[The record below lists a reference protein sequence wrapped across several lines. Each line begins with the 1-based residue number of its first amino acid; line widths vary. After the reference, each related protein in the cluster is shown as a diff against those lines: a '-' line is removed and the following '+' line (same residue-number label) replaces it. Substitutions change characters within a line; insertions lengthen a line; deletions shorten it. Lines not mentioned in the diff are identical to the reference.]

1 MLIKLFRSGKGG
13 GAAPVDYLIAPQ
25 VLAYDGNRDLIR
37 DDAGVPLMKSRDPLP
52 EVLAGNPD
60 HTRALI
66 DACPHSWTYRAGVIS
81 FDKDDHP
88 TEEQQQAVMD
98 AFDELAF
105 AGLEP
110 DQVDMLWVRHSHEGR
125 VELHFCT
132 PRMELTSGKSLNIAP
147 PGYQKAMDALRDMLN
162 KEHGWAD
169 PQDPARSQDTKQLP
183 EKKLR
188 AQGREDIQNW
198 LEDLIVAGR
207 ISSRPDMVAALEG
220 AGFELPRQG
229 KTYLTVK
236 DPDSDTRWR
245 LKGDIFHADWTR
257 EKTAQRAAQRE
268 HRASAPGGTTGAP
281 GSERLATRSLSDL
294 CDEYRAHVESRMQ
307 YNEQRFPSVP
317 AAGGRDIRQALE
329 RERAAALSA
338 ENQPGAKQ
346 EIGREEPPS
355 ETVSSNPALGRSDAR
370 RGPVPEQSAQMG
382 ADHLGLQSDDLHGL
396 SHPDLRHENRHVR
409 ALPGHRRKTLLP
421 ADGIELHDRHQFPLA
436 KPALPTIPDAT
447 RARVA
452 ELGRTLDQRLRTFDR
467 SAGALGKALDRLA
480 GRTAD
485 RARDVARQV
494 HQLATDLQRGF
505 ARLAQCAG
513 ILRQIGGRALLNIG
527 RTQQRLQQKAM
538 KTGRPNEMER

>member
-13 GAAPVDYLIAPQ
+13 GAAPVDYLIASH

-66 DACPHSWTYRAGVIS
+66 DACPHAWTYRAGVIS
-81 FDKDDHP
+81 FDRDDHP

-105 AGLEP
+105 AGLDR
-110 DQVDMLWVRHSHEGR
+110 DQVHMLWVRHSHEGR

-147 PGYQKAMDALRDMLN
+147 PGYQKAMDSLRDMLN

-169 PQDPARSQDTKQLP
+169 PQDPARSQDIKQLP

-188 AQGREDIQNW
+188 AQGREDIQHW
-198 LEDLIVAGR
+198 LEDLIVAGQ

-236 DPDSDTRWR
+236 DPDSGTRWR

-257 EKTAQRAAQRE
+257 EKTAERAAERD
-268 HRASAPGGTTGAP
+268 HRASAP
-281 GSERLATRSLSDL
+281 GSERLAARSLSDL
-294 CDEYRAHVESRMQ
+294 RDKYRAHVEKRRL
-307 YNEQRFPSVP
+307 YNQQRYPLIP
-317 AAGGRDIRQALE
+317 GAAERDLRKALE
-329 RERAAALSA
+329 VERGTDPSA
-338 ENQPGAKQ
+338 ENKHGGKR
-346 EIGREEPPS
+346 EIGSEEPLV
-355 ETVSSNPALGRSDAR
+355 ETIGSGPGLGRPDPR
-370 RGPVPEQSAQMG
+370 RGPVPGEPLERG
-382 ADHLGLQSDDLHGL
+382 ADRLGFQSDNLHGL

-409 ALPGHRRKTLLP
+409 ALPGHRREFLLP
-421 ADGIELHDRHQFPLA
+421 PNRVEHHDRRQSLRTESA
-436 KPALPTIPDAT
+436 IPTNPDAA

-452 ELGRTLDQRLRTFDR
+452 KLGRTLDQRLRTFDR
-467 SAGALGKALDRLA
+467 SAGTIGKALDRLA
-480 GRTAD
+480 RRAAD
-485 RARDVARQV
+485 RTRDVARQV
-494 HQLATDLQRGF
+494 HQLAAGLQRGF
-505 ARLAQCAG
+505 ARLAQRVE
-513 ILRQIGGRALLNIG
+513 IPRQIGGRVMRG
-527 RTQQRLQQKAM
+527 TEGTQQRSKQRAM
-538 KTGRPNEMER
+538 KTPRHKEMER

>member
-13 GAAPVDYLIAPQ
+13 GAAPVDYLIASH

-37 DDAGVPLMKSRDPLP
+37 DDAGVPLMKCRDPSP
-52 EVLAGNPD
+52 EVLAGDPD
-60 HTRALI
+60 HTRSLI
-66 DACPHSWTYRAGVIS
+66 DACPHAWTYRAGVIS

-88 TEEQQQAVMD
+88 SEEQQQAVMD

-105 AGLEP
+105 AGLDR

-183 EKKLR
+183 EMKLR

-198 LEDLIVAGR
+198 LEDLIVAGQ

-257 EKTAQRAAQRE
+257 EKTAQRATERE
-268 HRASAPGGTTGAP
+268 HRASEP
-281 GSERLATRSLSDL
+281 GSERLAARSHSDL
-294 CDEYRAHVESRMQ
+294 RDEYRAHVEKRRL
-307 YNEQRFPSVP
+307 YNEQRYPLVP
-317 AAGGRDIRQALE
+317 GETERDLRKTLE
-329 RERAAALSA
+329 VERGTDPSA
-338 ENQPGAKQ
+338 ENRHGGKRQ
-346 EIGREEPPS
+346 IGREEPIS
-355 ETVSSNPALGRSDAR
+355 EAVSSGLDLGRPDAR
-370 RGPVPEQSAQMG
+370 RDLVPERSAEMG
-382 ADHLGLQSDDLHGL
+382 TDHLGLQSNDLHGI
-396 SHPDLRHENRHVR
+396 SDPDLQHENRHVR

-421 ADGIELHDRHQFPLA
+421 ADEIEPHDRHQSPLA
-436 KPALPTIPDAT
+436 KPAIPTNPDAA

-467 SAGALGKALDRLA
+467 SAGALGKTLDRLVRRA
-480 GRTAD
+480 AERT
-485 RARDVARQV
+485 RDVARQV
-494 HQLATDLQRGF
+494 HQLTTGLQRGL
-505 ARLAQCAG
+505 ARLAQCTG
-513 ILRQIGGRALLNIG
+513 ILRQIGGRDLQG
-527 RTQQRLQQKAM
+527 RGRAQDHSSSRVM
-538 KTGRPNEMER
+538 KTRRQNTMER

>member
-13 GAAPVDYLIAPQ
+13 GAAPVDYLIASH

-52 EVLAGNPD
+52 EVLAGDPD

-66 DACPHSWTYRAGVIS
+66 DACAHAWTYRAGVIS

-105 AGLEP
+105 SGLDR

-169 PQDPARSQDTKQLP
+169 PQDPARSQDIKQLP

-207 ISSRPDMVAALEG
+207 ISSRPDMIAALEG

-257 EKTAQRAAQRE
+257 EKTAQRAAERE
-268 HRASAPGGTTGAP
+268 HRASEP
-281 GSERLATRSLSDL
+281 GSERLAARSLSDL
-294 CDEYRAHVESRMQ
+294 RDEYRAHVEKRRL
-307 YNEQRFPSVP
+307 YNQQRYPLVAG
-317 AAGGRDIRQALE
+317 AAERDFRKALE
-329 RERAAALSA
+329 VERGTDPSA
-338 ENQPGAKQ
+338 ENKHGRKR
-346 EIGREEPPS
+346 EIGCEEPPS
-355 ETVSSNPALGRSDAR
+355 ETIGSNPDLGRPDAW
-370 RGPVPEQSAQMG
+370 RGHVPEPSAEMG
-382 ADHLGLQSDDLHGL
+382 PDHLSLQPNDIHRI
-396 SHPDLRHENRHVR
+396 SHPDLRHQNRDVS
-409 ALPGHRRKTLLP
+409 ALPGHSRTTRLP
-421 ADGIELHDRHQFPLA
+421 TDGIELHDRHQSPLA
-436 KPALPTIPDAT
+436 EPAIPSNPDAA

-467 SAGALGKALDRLA
+467 SAGTLGKTLDQLA
-480 GRTAD
+480 GRTAN
-485 RARDVARQV
+485 RAREVARQI
-494 HQLATDLQRGF
+494 HQLATGLQRGVG
-505 ARLAQCAG
+505 RLAQCAG
-513 ILRQIGGRALLNIG
+513 ILRQIGKGALRSVG
-527 RTQQRLQQKAM
+527 GTRHHSAPRVM
-538 KTGRPNEMER
+538 KTRRQNVMER

>member
-13 GAAPVDYLIAPQ
+13 GAAPVDYLIAPH

-37 DDAGVPLMKSRDPLP
+37 DEAGVPLMKSRDPLP
-52 EVLAGNPD
+52 EVLAGDPD

-66 DACPHSWTYRAGVIS
+66 DACPHAWTYRAGVIS
-81 FDKDDHP
+81 FNTDDDP

-105 AGLEP
+105 AGLDR

-169 PQDPARSQDTKQLP
+169 PQDPARSQDTKHLQ

-198 LEDLIVAGR
+198 LEDLIVAGQ
-207 ISSRPDMVAALEG
+207 ISSRPDMITTLEG

-257 EKTAQRAAQRE
+257 EKTAQRAAERE
-268 HRASAPGGTTGAP
+268 HRAGAPG
-281 GSERLATRSLSDL
+281 GSERLAARSLSDL
-294 CDEYRAHVESRMQ
+294 RDEYRAHVEKRRL
-307 YNEQRFPSVP
+307 YNQQRYPLVPGETERDLRKALEVERGTDPSV
-317 AAGGRDIRQALE
+317 
-329 RERAAALSA
+329 
-338 ENQPGAKQ
+338 ENKHVGKR
-346 EIGREEPPS
+346 EIGREEPPF
-355 ETVSSNPALGRSDAR
+355 ETVSGGPDVGRPDAW
-370 RGPVPEQSAQMG
+370 RGHVPEPSAEMG
-382 ADHLGLQSDDLHGL
+382 PDHFSLQPNDIHRI
-396 SHPDLRHENRHVR
+396 SHPDLRHQNRDVS
-409 ALPGHRRKTLLP
+409 ALPGRSRTILLP
-421 ADGIELHDRHQFPLA
+421 TNRVEPHDRHQSPLA
-436 KPALPTIPDAT
+436 EPAIPTNPDAA

-467 SAGALGKALDRLA
+467 STGALGKTLDRLV

-494 HQLATDLQRGF
+494 YQLATGLQRGL

-513 ILRQIGGRALLNIG
+513 ILRQIGGRIVESIG
-527 RTQQRLQQKAM
+527 RDRGEPSQWGVKARRSNEIQR
-538 KTGRPNEMER
+538 

>member
-25 VLAYDGNRDLIR
+25 VLAYDGNRNLIR
-37 DDAGVPLMKSRDPLP
+37 DDNGIPLMKSRDPLP
-52 EVLAGNPD
+52 EVLAGDPD

-66 DACPHSWTYRAGVIS
+66 DACPHAWTYRAGVIS
-81 FDKDDHP
+81 FDQNDHP

-105 AGLEP
+105 AGLDR
-110 DQVDMLWVRHSHEGR
+110 DQVDMLWVRHSHESR

-162 KEHGWAD
+162 KDHGWAD
-169 PQDPARSQDTKQLP
+169 PEDPARSQDIKQLP

-207 ISSRPDMVAALEG
+207 ISSRPDMIAALEG

-257 EKTAQRAAQRE
+257 EKTAQRAAERE
-268 HRASAPGGTTGAP
+268 HPADAPG
-281 GSERLATRSLSDL
+281 GSERLAARSLSDL
-294 CDEYRAHVESRMQ
+294 RDEYRAHVEKRRH
-307 YNEQRFPSVP
+307 YNQQRYPLVSGD
-317 AAGGRDIRQALE
+317 AERDVRQALE
-329 RERAAALSA
+329 VERGTDPSA
-338 ENQPGAKQ
+338 ESEHGGKR
-346 EIGREEPPS
+346 EIGREEPPV
-355 ETVSSNPALGRSDAR
+355 ENVGSSPDLGHVGSRRS
-370 RGPVPEQSAQMG
+370 PVPGEPLERG
-382 ADHLGLQSDDLHGL
+382 TDRLGLQSDDLHGL
-396 SHPDLRHENRHVR
+396 SHPDLRNPNRR
-409 ALPGHRRKTLLP
+409 LPALPGRSRTICLP
-421 ADGIELHDRHQFPLA
+421 TDGIEPHDRNQSPLPE
-436 KPALPTIPDAT
+436 PAIPTNPDAA

-467 SAGALGKALDRLA
+467 SAGAFGKALDRHA
-480 GRTAD
+480 GRAAD

-494 HQLATDLQRGF
+494 HQLATGLQRGF

-513 ILRQIGGRALLNIG
+513 ILRRIGGRVVQDRRETQKRLLAI
-527 RTQQRLQQKAM
+527 RSARILATTHDTEIEL
-538 KTGRPNEMER
+538 

>member
-37 DDAGVPLMKSRDPLP
+37 VDAGVPLMKSRDPLP
-52 EVLAGNPD
+52 EVLAGDPD

-66 DACPHSWTYRAGVIS
+66 DACPHAWTYRAGVIS

-105 AGLEP
+105 AGLDR
-110 DQVDMLWVRHSHEGR
+110 DQIDMLWVRHSHEGR

-147 PGYQKAMDALRDMLN
+147 PGYQKAMDSLRDMLN

-169 PQDPARSQDTKQLP
+169 PQDPSRSQDIKQLP

-188 AQGREDIQNW
+188 AQGREDIQHW
-198 LEDLIVAGR
+198 LEDLIVAGQV
-207 ISSRPDMVAALEG
+207 SSRPDMVAALEG

-257 EKTAQRAAQRE
+257 EKTAQRAAERE
-268 HRASAPGGTTGAP
+268 HRAGAPG
-281 GSERLATRSLSDL
+281 GSERLAARSLSDL
-294 CDEYRAHVESRMQ
+294 RDEYRAHVEKRRL
-307 YNEQRFPSVP
+307 YNEQRYPHVP
-317 AAGGRDIRQALE
+317 GNAERDLGKALE
-329 RERAAALSA
+329 VERGTDPSA
-338 ENQPGAKQ
+338 ENKHGGKR
-346 EIGREEPPS
+346 EIGGEESPS
-355 ETVSSNPALGRSDAR
+355 EIVSCSSDLGHPDAR
-370 RGPVPEQSAQMG
+370 RGPIPGEPLERG
-382 ADHLGLQSDDLHGL
+382 NDRLGLQSDNLHGI
-396 SHPDLRHENRHVR
+396 SGPDLQHQNRHLSTLPTHTGAVR
-409 ALPGHRRKTLLP
+409 LPGN
-421 ADGIELHDRHQFPLA
+421 EVEQHDRHKPPLPE
-436 KPALPTIPDAT
+436 PAIPTTPDAA

-467 SAGALGKALDRLA
+467 SAGAFGKSLDRLA
-480 GRTAD
+480 GRASD

-494 HQLATDLQRGF
+494 HQLAAGLQRGL

-513 ILRQIGGRALLNIG
+513 ILREIGGRVVQFPGHTRKRSQGIG
-527 RTQQRLQQKAM
+527 SKKKM
-538 KTGRPNEMER
+538 KTGRGTDLER

>member
-1 MLIKLFRSGKGG
+1 MLIKLFGSGKGG
-13 GAAPVDYLIAPQ
+13 GTAPVDYLIASH
-25 VLAYDGNRDLIR
+25 VLAYDANRDLIR

-52 EVLAGNPD
+52 EVLAGAPD

-66 DACPHSWTYRAGVIS
+66 DACPHAWTYRAGVIS
-81 FDKDDHP
+81 FDKDDDP

-105 AGLEP
+105 AGLDR

-147 PGYQKAMDALRDMLN
+147 PGYQKAMDSLRDMLN

-207 ISSRPDMVAALEG
+207 ISSRPDMVAALEA

-229 KTYLTVK
+229 KTYITVK

-257 EKTAQRAAQRE
+257 EKTAQRAAERE
-268 HRASAPGGTTGAP
+268 HRAGAPG
-281 GSERLATRSLSDL
+281 GSERLAARSLSDL
-294 CDEYRAHVESRMQ
+294 RDEYRAHVEKRRL
-307 YNEQRFPSVP
+307 YNQQRYPLVS
-317 AAGGRDIRQALE
+317 GETERDLRKAFEVE
-329 RERAAALSA
+329 RGSDPSA
-338 ENQPGAKQ
+338 ENQHGGKR
-346 EIGREEPPS
+346 EIGHEEPPS
-355 ETVSSNPALGRSDAR
+355 ETVSGGPDVSRPDAW
-370 RGPVPEQSAQMG
+370 RGPVPEPSAEMG
-382 ADHLGLQSDDLHGL
+382 SDYLGLQSDDLHRI
-396 SHPDLRHENRHVR
+396 SDPDLRHENRDIP
-409 ALPGHRRKTLLP
+409 ALPGRSRTILLP
-421 ADGIELHDRHQFPLA
+421 TNRVEPHDRHQSLSTE
-436 KPALPTIPDAT
+436 PAIPTNADAA
-447 RARVA
+447 RARIA
-452 ELGRTLDQRLRTFDR
+452 EHGRTLDQRLRAFDR
-467 SAGALGKALDRLA
+467 SAGAFGKALDRLA

-485 RARDVARQV
+485 RTRNVARQV
-494 HQLATDLQRGF
+494 HQLAAGLRRGF

-513 ILRQIGGRALLNIG
+513 LLRQIGGRASQGLG
-527 RTQQRLQQKAM
+527 RNQGHSASRAM
-538 KTGRPNEMER
+538 KTRRQTALER

>member
-13 GAAPVDYLIAPQ
+13 GAAPVDYLVAPQ

-37 DDAGVPLMKSRDPLP
+37 DDNGIPLMKSRDPLP
-52 EVLAGNPD
+52 EVLAGDPD

-66 DACPHSWTYRAGVIS
+66 DACPHAWTYRAGVIS
-81 FDKDDHP
+81 FDQDDHP

-105 AGLEP
+105 AGLDR

-147 PGYQKAMDALRDMLN
+147 PGYQKAMDTLRDMLN

-169 PQDPARSQDTKQLP
+169 PQDPARSQDIKQLP

-198 LEDLIVAGR
+198 LEDLIIAGR
-207 ISSRPDMVAALEG
+207 ISSRPDMIAALEG

-257 EKTAQRAAQRE
+257 EKTAQRAAERE
-268 HRASAPGGTTGAP
+268 HRTDAPR
-281 GSERLATRSLSDL
+281 SERLAARSLSHL
-294 CDEYRAHVESRMQ
+294 RDEYRAHVEKRRL
-307 YNEQRFPSVP
+307 YNQQRYPLFP
-317 AAGGRDIRQALE
+317 GKTERDLRKALE
-329 RERAAALSA
+329 VERGTDPSA
-338 ENQPGAKQ
+338 ENKHGGKR
-346 EIGREEPPS
+346 ETSREEPPV
-355 ETVSSNPALGRSDAR
+355 ENVGSSPDLGHVDSR
-370 RGPVPEQSAQMG
+370 RGPVPGEPLERG
-382 ADHLGLQSDDLHGL
+382 TDRLGLQSDDLHGL
-396 SHPDLRHENRHVR
+396 SHPDLRNPNRHLP
-409 ALPGHRRKTLLP
+409 ALPGCSRTIRLP
-421 ADGIELHDRHQFPLA
+421 TDGIEPHARPQSPLTE
-436 KPALPTIPDAT
+436 PAIATNADAA

-467 SAGALGKALDRLA
+467 SAGAFGKALDRLA

-485 RARDVARQV
+485 RARDAARQV
-494 HQLATDLQRGF
+494 HQLAAGLQRGI

-513 ILRQIGGRALLNIG
+513 IFRQIGGRAWQSLG
-527 RTQQRLQQKAM
+527 KAQQHSPENAM
-538 KTGRPNEMER
+538 KAQRQNALDR

>member
-13 GAAPVDYLIAPQ
+13 GAAPVDYLTASH

-52 EVLAGNPD
+52 EVLAGDPD

-66 DACPHSWTYRAGVIS
+66 DACPHAWTYRAGVIS

-88 TEEQQQAVMD
+88 TEEQQQTVMD

-105 AGLEP
+105 AGLDR

-162 KEHGWAD
+162 KEYGWAD
-169 PQDPARSQDTKQLP
+169 PQDPSRSQDIKQLP

-257 EKTAQRAAQRE
+257 EKTAQRAAERDP
-268 HRASAPGGTTGAP
+268 RADAPG
-281 GSERLATRSLSDL
+281 GSERLAARSLSDL
-294 CDEYRAHVESRMQ
+294 RDEYRAHIEKRRL
-307 YNEQRFPSVP
+307 YNQQRYPLVS
-317 AAGGRDIRQALE
+317 GGNERDLRKALE
-329 RERAAALSA
+329 VERGAYSSA
-338 ENQPGAKQ
+338 ENKHGRKR
-346 EIGREEPPS
+346 EIGREEPPV
-355 ETVSSNPALGRSDAR
+355 EVVGSSPDLGHVDSR
-370 RGPVPEQSAQMG
+370 RGPVPGEPLERG
-382 ADHLGLQSDDLHGL
+382 TDRLGLQSDGLHGL
-396 SHPDLRHENRHVR
+396 SHPDLRNPNRHLP
-409 ALPGHRRKTLLP
+409 ALPGRSRTIRLP
-421 ADGIELHDRHQFPLA
+421 TDGIEPHDRNQPPLPE
-436 KPALPTIPDAT
+436 PAIPTNPDAA

-467 SAGALGKALDRLA
+467 SAGAFGKTLDRLA

-485 RARDVARQV
+485 RARNVARQV
-494 HQLATDLQRGF
+494 HQLAAGLQRSF
-505 ARLAQCAG
+505 ARLAQCTG
-513 ILRQIGGRALLNIG
+513 ILRQVGGRALQGRGQVQQHSPTLGSAKNMKSRRHIG
-527 RTQQRLQQKAM
+527 F
-538 KTGRPNEMER
+538 ER

>member
-25 VLAYDGNRDLIR
+25 VLAYDGNRDLVR
-37 DDAGVPLMKSRDPLP
+37 DDDGVPLMKNRDPLP
-52 EVLAGNPD
+52 EVLAGDPD

-66 DACPHSWTYRAGVIS
+66 DACPHAWTYRAGVIS

-105 AGLEP
+105 AGLDR

-169 PQDPARSQDTKQLP
+169 PQDPARSQDIKQLP

-198 LEDLIVAGR
+198 LEDLIVAGC

-229 KTYLTVK
+229 QTYLTVK
-236 DPDSDTRWR
+236 DPDSETRWR
-245 LKGDIFHADWTR
+245 LKGDIFHADWIR
-257 EKTAQRAAQRE
+257 EKTAQRAAERE
-268 HRASAPGGTTGAP
+268 HRADAPG
-281 GSERLATRSLSDL
+281 GSERLAARSHSDL
-294 CDEYRAHVESRMQ
+294 RDEYRAHVEKRRL
-307 YNEQRFPSVP
+307 YNQQRYPLV
-317 AAGGRDIRQALE
+317 AAATERELRKALE
-329 RERAAALSA
+329 VERGPALTT
-338 ENQPGAKQ
+338 ETELGAKR
-346 EIGREEPPS
+346 EISHEKPHV
-355 ETVSSNPALGRSDAR
+355 ETVGSGPDLGCPDPRQCPFPGEPLER
-370 RGPVPEQSAQMG
+370 G
-382 ADHLGLQSDDLHGL
+382 ADRLGLQSRDLLGV
-396 SHPDLRHENRHVR
+396 SGPDLQYKNRHLS
-409 ALPGHRRKTLLP
+409 ALPAHTRAVHLP
-421 ADGIELHDRHQFPLA
+421 GNEVEPHDRHQSPLPE
-436 KPALPTIPDAT
+436 PAIPANPDAA

-467 SAGALGKALDRLA
+467 SAGALGEALDRLD
-480 GRTAD
+480 GRAAN
-485 RARDVARQV
+485 RARNVARLV
-494 HQLATDLQRGF
+494 HQLTKGLQRGL

-513 ILRQIGGRALLNIG
+513 VLRRIGGRALQDH
-527 RTQQRLQQKAM
+527 RQSQQRLQKRAIAPDL
-538 KTGRPNEMER
+538 RRSMER

>member
-13 GAAPVDYLIAPQ
+13 GSAPVDYLIASH
-25 VLAYDGNRDLIR
+25 VLAYDGNRDFIR

-52 EVLAGNPD
+52 EVLAGDPD

-66 DACPHSWTYRAGVIS
+66 DACPHAWTYRAGVIS
-81 FDKDDHP
+81 FDQDDHP

-105 AGLEP
+105 AGMDR

-147 PGYQKAMDALRDMLN
+147 PGYQKAMDSLRDMLN

-169 PQDPARSQDTKQLP
+169 PQDPARSQDIKQLP

-236 DPDSDTRWR
+236 DPDSGTRWR

-257 EKTAQRAAQRE
+257 KKTAERAAERE
-268 HRASAPGGTTGAP
+268 HRASAPG
-281 GSERLATRSLSDL
+281 SERLAARSHSDL
-294 CDEYRAHVESRMQ
+294 RDEYRAHVEKRRL
-307 YNEQRFPSVP
+307 YNEQRYPLVP
-317 AAGGRDIRQALE
+317 GADERNVRQALE
-329 RERAAALSA
+329 SERGTALSTDN
-338 ENQPGAKQ
+338 ELGT
-346 EIGREEPPS
+346 EREVGRQEPPL
-355 ETVSSNPALGRSDAR
+355 ETVGGGFDLGRVDAWR
-370 RGPVPEQSAQMG
+370 STAPGEPLERD
-382 ADHLGLQSDDLHGL
+382 ADRLGLQSGDLLGI
-396 SHPDLRHENRHVR
+396 SGPDLQHQDRQLSTLPTHTGTVR
-409 ALPGHRRKTLLP
+409 LPRNEVEPH
-421 ADGIELHDRHQFPLA
+421 ARHQSPLIE
-436 KPALPTIPDAT
+436 PAIPTNPDAA

-452 ELGRTLDQRLRTFDR
+452 ELCRTLDQRLRTFDG
-467 SAGALGKALDRLA
+467 SAGALGKTLDRLA
-480 GRTAD
+480 GRAAD
-485 RARDVARQV
+485 RTRDVARQI
-494 HQLATDLQRGF
+494 HQLATGLQRGL

-513 ILRQIGGRALLNIG
+513 ILRQIGGRALQG
-527 RTQQRLQQKAM
+527 RGRNKDRSASRVM
-538 KTGRPNEMER
+538 KMRHQNAMER

>member
-37 DDAGVPLMKSRDPLP
+37 DDTGVPLMKSRDPLP
-52 EVLAGNPD
+52 EVLAGDPD

-66 DACPHSWTYRAGVIS
+66 DACPHAWTYRAGVIS

-88 TEEQQQAVMD
+88 SEERQQAVMD

-105 AGLEP
+105 AGLDR

-169 PQDPARSQDTKQLP
+169 PQDPARAQDTKQLP

-188 AQGREDIQNW
+188 AQGREDLQNW

-257 EKTAQRAAQRE
+257 EKTAQRAAERE
-268 HRASAPGGTTGAP
+268 HRASEP
-281 GSERLATRSLSDL
+281 GSERLAARSLSDL
-294 CDEYRAHVESRMQ
+294 RDEYRAHVEKRRL
-307 YNEQRFPSVP
+307 YNQQRYPLVS
-317 AAGGRDIRQALE
+317 GENERDLRKALE
-329 RERAAALSA
+329 VERGTDSSV
-338 ENQPGAKQ
+338 ENWHGGKR
-346 EIGREEPPS
+346 EIGREEPLV
-355 ETVSSNPALGRSDAR
+355 EAVGRSPDLDHVDSR
-370 RGPVPEQSAQMG
+370 RGPVPGEPLERGTDRLS
-382 ADHLGLQSDDLHGL
+382 LQSDDLHGL
-396 SHPDLRHENRHVR
+396 SHPDLRNPNRHLP
-409 ALPGHRRKTLLP
+409 ALPGRSRTIRLP
-421 ADGIELHDRHQFPLA
+421 TDGIEPHDRHQSPLTE
-436 KPALPTIPDAT
+436 PAIPTNPDAA

-452 ELGRTLDQRLRTFDR
+452 QLGRTLDQRLRTFDR
-467 SAGALGKALDRLA
+467 SAGTFGKALDRLA
-480 GRTAD
+480 GRAAD
-485 RARDVARQV
+485 RTRDVARQV
-494 HQLATDLQRGF
+494 HQLATGLQRGL

-513 ILRQIGGRALLNIG
+513 NIRQIGGRVMRG
-527 RTQQRLQQKAM
+527 RQRTQERSLKIQPGSRLK
-538 KTGRPNEMER
+538 KTRHTELER

>member
-13 GAAPVDYLIAPQ
+13 GSAPVDYLIASH

-52 EVLAGNPD
+52 EVLAGDPD

-66 DACPHSWTYRAGVIS
+66 DACPHAWTYRAGVIS

-88 TEEQQQAVMD
+88 TDEQQQAVMD

-105 AGLEP
+105 AGLDR
-110 DQVDMLWVRHSHEGR
+110 DQVDMLWVWHSHEGR

-147 PGYQKAMDALRDMLN
+147 PGYQKAMDSLRDMLN

-169 PQDPARSQDTKQLP
+169 PQDPSRSQDIKQLP

-188 AQGREDIQNW
+188 AQGREDIQHW

-257 EKTAQRAAQRE
+257 EKTAERAAERE
-268 HRASAPGGTTGAP
+268 HRASAPG
-281 GSERLATRSLSDL
+281 SERLAARSHSDL
-294 CDEYRAHVESRMQ
+294 RGEYRAHVEKRRL
-307 YNEQRFPSVP
+307 YNEQRYPLVPGDAERDLGKALEVERGTDPSVENKH
-317 AAGGRDIRQALE
+317 GGKREIGGEEPLVETLGSGPGLGRPDAWRGSVPGEPLE
-329 RERAAALSA
+329 R
-338 ENQPGAKQ
+338 
-346 EIGREEPPS
+346 
-355 ETVSSNPALGRSDAR
+355 
-370 RGPVPEQSAQMG
+370 G
-382 ADHLGLQSDDLHGL
+382 ADRLGIQSDNLHGI
-396 SHPDLRHENRHVR
+396 SDPDLRHENRHVR
-409 ALPGHRRKTLLP
+409 ALPGHRREFLLP
-421 ADGIELHDRHQFPLA
+421 PNRVEHHDRRQSLRT
-436 KPALPTIPDAT
+436 KPATPTNPDAA

-467 SAGALGKALDRLA
+467 SAGAFGKTLDRLA
-480 GRTAD
+480 GRATD

-494 HQLATDLQRGF
+494 HQLAAGLQRGL

-513 ILRQIGGRALLNIG
+513 ILRQIGGRAWEG
-527 RTQQRLQQKAM
+527 RGRAQHHSAPKVM
-538 KTGRPNEMER
+538 KTRRQNVMER

>member
-13 GAAPVDYLIAPQ
+13 GAAPVDYLIASH

-37 DDAGVPLMKSRDPLP
+37 DGAGVPLMKSRDPLP
-52 EVLAGNPD
+52 EVLAGDPD

-66 DACPHSWTYRAGVIS
+66 DACPHAWTYRAGVIS
-81 FDKDDHP
+81 FDQDDHP

-105 AGLEP
+105 AGLDR

-132 PRMELTSGKSLNIAP
+132 PRMELASGKSLNIAP

-169 PQDPARSQDTKQLP
+169 PQDPARSKDIKQLP

-207 ISSRPDMVAALEG
+207 IASRPDMVAALEG

-257 EKTAQRAAQRE
+257 EKTAQRATERE
-268 HRASAPGGTTGAP
+268 YRADAPR
-281 GSERLATRSLSDL
+281 GSERLAARSLSDFR
-294 CDEYRAHVESRMQ
+294 DEYRAHVEKRRL
-307 YNEQRFPSVP
+307 YNQQRYPVLP
-317 AAGGRDIRQALE
+317 GAAQRDLRKALE
-329 RERAAALSA
+329 SERGTALSA
-338 ENQPGAKQ
+338 DNELGT
-346 EIGREEPPS
+346 EREVGRQEPPL
-355 ETVSSNPALGRSDAR
+355 ETGGRRPDLGRVDAR
-370 RGPVPEQSAQMG
+370 RNTAPGEPLERGTDRLSIQSG
-382 ADHLGLQSDDLHGL
+382 DLFGI
-396 SHPDLRHENRHVR
+396 SGPDLQHQNRHLSTLPAHTGTVR
-409 ALPGHRRKTLLP
+409 LPGNKVEPHDKHQSTVTEP
-421 ADGIELHDRHQFPLA
+421 AI
-436 KPALPTIPDAT
+436 PTNPDAA

-467 SAGALGKALDRLA
+467 SAGALGKTFDRLA
-480 GRTAD
+480 GRAID

-494 HQLATDLQRGF
+494 HQLATGLQRGF

-513 ILRQIGGRALLNIG
+513 IVRQISGRVMRG
-527 RTQQRLQQKAM
+527 TEGTQQRSQQRAM
-538 KTGRPNEMER
+538 KTPRHKEMER

>member
-13 GAAPVDYLIAPQ
+13 GSAPVDYLIASH

-52 EVLAGNPD
+52 EVLAGDPD

-66 DACPHSWTYRAGVIS
+66 DACPHAWTYRAGVIS

-105 AGLEP
+105 AGLDR

-169 PQDPARSQDTKQLP
+169 PQDPARSQDIKQLP

-207 ISSRPDMVAALEG
+207 ISSRPDIVAALEG

-257 EKTAQRAAQRE
+257 EKTAQRAAERE
-268 HRASAPGGTTGAP
+268 HRADTP
-281 GSERLATRSLSDL
+281 GSERLAARSLSDL
-294 CDEYRAHVESRMQ
+294 RDEYYAHVEKRRLYSQ
-307 YNEQRFPSVP
+307 QRYPLVP
-317 AAGGRDIRQALE
+317 GAAERDLRKALE
-329 RERAAALSA
+329 VERGTDPSA
-338 ENQPGAKQ
+338 ENKHGGKR
-346 EIGREEPPS
+346 EIGREEPPVEIVIS
-355 ETVSSNPALGRSDAR
+355 GPGLGRPDAR
-370 RGPVPEQSAQMG
+370 RGLVPEQSAEMG
-382 ADHLGLQSDDLHGL
+382 PDHLSLQSDDLHGL
-396 SHPDLRHENRHVR
+396 SHPDLRNPNRLLP
-409 ALPGHRRKTLLP
+409 ALPGRSRTIRLP
-421 ADGIELHDRHQFPLA
+421 TDGIETYDRHQPSLTEPIA
-436 KPALPTIPDAT
+436 PTNPDAA

-452 ELGRTLDQRLRTFDR
+452 ELGRTLDQRLRKFDR
-467 SAGALGKALDRLA
+467 SAGAFGKTLDRLA
-480 GRTAD
+480 GKAAD
-485 RARDVARQV
+485 RTRDTARQI
-494 HQLATDLQRGF
+494 HQLATSFQRGL
-505 ARLAQCAG
+505 ARLAQCTG
-513 ILRQIGGRALLNIG
+513 ILRQIGGRALQGCG
-527 RTQQRLQQKAM
+527 RTQTASRHVEPEK
-538 KTGRPNEMER
+538 KTRTRRPTELER

>member
-13 GAAPVDYLIAPQ
+13 GAAPVDYLIASH

-37 DDAGVPLMKSRDPLP
+37 DDTGVPLLKSREPLP
-52 EVLAGNPD
+52 EVLAGDPD

-66 DACPHSWTYRAGVIS
+66 DACPHAWTYRAGVIS

-105 AGLEP
+105 AGLDR

-198 LEDLIVAGR
+198 LEDLIVAGQ

-220 AGFELPRQG
+220 AGFELPRLG

-257 EKTAQRAAQRE
+257 EKTAQRAPEQE
-268 HRASAPGGTTGAP
+268 HRADAPG
-281 GSERLATRSLSDL
+281 GSERLVAPSISDL
-294 CDEYRAHVESRMQ
+294 RDEYRAHVEKRRL
-307 YNEQRFPSVP
+307 YNQQRYPLVP
-317 AAGGRDIRQALE
+317 GETERDLRKALE
-329 RERAAALSA
+329 VGRGTDPSA
-338 ENQPGAKQ
+338 ENKHGRKR
-346 EIGREEPPS
+346 EIGREEPLA
-355 ETVSSNPALGRSDAR
+355 ETVGGSPDVGRPDPR
-370 RGPVPEQSAQMG
+370 WDPVPREPLKRRT
-382 ADHLGLQSDDLHGL
+382 DRLGLQSDDLHGI
-396 SHPDLRHENRHVR
+396 SGPDLQHQNRHIST
-409 ALPGHRRKTLLP
+409 LPGHSRKTLLP
-421 ADGIELHDRHQFPLA
+421 TDGIELHDRHQSPLPE
-436 KPALPTIPDAT
+436 PAIPTSPDAA

-467 SAGALGKALDRLA
+467 SAGAFGKALDRLA
-480 GRTAD
+480 GRAAD

-494 HQLATDLQRGF
+494 YQLATGLQRGL
-505 ARLAQCAG
+505 ARLAKCAG
-513 ILRQIGGRALLNIG
+513 ILRQVEG
-527 RTQQRLQQKAM
+527 RTQQFSKEINL
-538 KTGRPNEMER
+538 KTRRIEQLER